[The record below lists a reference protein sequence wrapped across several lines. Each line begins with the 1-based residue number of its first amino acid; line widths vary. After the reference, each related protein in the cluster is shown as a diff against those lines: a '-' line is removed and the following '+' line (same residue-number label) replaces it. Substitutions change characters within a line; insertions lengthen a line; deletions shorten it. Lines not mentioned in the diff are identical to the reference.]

1 MIQVAQA
8 PSDIQDKVT
17 SVSDRY
23 EKLVD
28 RSQKAIA
35 SLEEFLDIFQQFQDL
50 QRAYQDYQKQQWE
63 QLTSYSDYTA
73 NKTTLQ
79 NRLAKVL
86 EIQDKQNEGEL
97 KLNVLAEHVSQ
108 SASSLSPKVYY
119 ECMKRDVA
127 NLR

>member
-1 MIQVAQA
+1 M
-8 PSDIQDKVT
+8 
-17 SVSDRY
+17 SDRY
-23 EKLVD
+23 EKLVY

-63 QLTSYSDYTA
+63 QLTNYSDYTA